1 MLLEYTTSTV
11 PFILAVVQA
20 TDDLN
25 NMAVVTVIMQSNQ
38 VMSTTNDTSVLTLQE
53 TVHMVIGEGFK
64 GNPPFEIGWLAQTQP
79 F

>member
-1 MLLEYTTSTV
+1 M
-11 PFILAVVQA
+11 QA

-64 GNPPFEIGWLAQTQP
+64 GNPPFEIGWLA
-79 F
+79 

>member
-64 GNPPFEIGWLAQTQP
+64 GNPPFEIGWLA
-79 F
+79 